1 MTRPHSLFLFTDA
14 SAFGGAEAALLLLL
28 EQLDRDL
35 WQPTLVYHPTEAVEP
50 LEQRAAEAGARL
62 LPIAPLPLGA
72 GGAQRVPALAR
83 LLRRERPD
91 VFHAHLSWQLA
102 CKFPLAAAE
111 LARIPA
117 VVATVQLYVD
127 APLSTSSLVQLR
139 AIARRVGRY
148 IAVSDNI
155 AGVLRRDLRLA
166 DGRVDVIHNAVDLTR
181 FAAAPDRELRRT
193 LTGND
198 RTPLVLTAARLHE
211 QKGLD
216 VLIKAVPGVPDACFA
231 IAGDG
236 PERRQLEKLAADLG
250 VEDRVRFL
258 GSRSDIPA
266 LLGASDLFVLPS
278 RYEGFPLALL
288 EAMAAEVPVVATR
301 IDGVDELVVDGQNG
315 DLVEAGDSAALG
327 SAITNLLAD
336 PDRRKALATRGHEL
350 VLQRYGAE
358 AMTARVTRVYDE
370 LLRPPSALE
379 TLCTKTA
386 WC

>member
-1 MTRPHSLFLFTDA
+1 
-14 SAFGGAEAALLLLL
+14 
-28 EQLDRDL
+28 
-35 WQPTLVYHPTEAVEP
+35 
-50 LEQRAAEAGARL
+50 
-62 LPIAPLPLGA
+62 
-72 GGAQRVPALAR
+72 
-83 LLRRERPD
+83 
-91 VFHAHLSWQLA
+91 
-102 CKFPLAAAE
+102 
-111 LARIPA
+111 

-166 DGRVDVIHNAVDLTR
+166 DGRVDVIHNAVDLAR
-181 FAAAPDRELRRT
+181 FAAPPDRELRRT

-236 PERRQLEKLAADLG
+236 PKRRQLEKLAADLG

-301 IDGVDELVVDGQNG
+301 IDGIDELVVDGQNG

-358 AMTARVTRVYDE
+358 AMTARVTHVYDE
-370 LLRPPSALE
+370 LLSGASA
-379 TLCTKTA
+379 KRR
-386 WC
+386 